1 MTASVVPF
9 QPVGDKSRKRLLI
22 ELVDACLYDQLL
34 SFEELEDF
42 LGCGRKEVYAT
53 VSASAMSMEAELSKT
68 LISERGKGYRVAR
81 PDEHWGEA
89 HKRQRRARRQTLRAK
104 SKVDHVDENGLTQEE
119 RNKLANGRQVLA
131 ALAAFEKRADMK
143 YASKAS
149 LDAWVAEQSSRNE
162 RTAGELDAIRSRMER
177 LEAKLGRV
185 ES

>member
-9 QPVGDKSRKRLLI
+9 QAVGEKSRKRLLI
-22 ELVDACLYDQLL
+22 ELIDKCLYDQLL

-42 LGCGRKEVYAT
+42 LGCSRKDVYSV
-53 VSASAMSMEAELSKT
+53 VSASAMTMESELSKA

-104 SKVDHVDENGLTQEE
+104 SKVDHVDETGMSQEE
-119 RNKLANGRQVLA
+119 RDRLANGRQILA
-131 ALAAFEKRADMK
+131 ALSAFEKRADMK

-149 LDAWVAEQSSRNE
+149 LDAWVSEQSSRNE
-162 RTAGELDAIRSRMER
+162 RTEDELERIRSRMER
-177 LEAKLGRV
+177 LEARLSK
-185 ES
+185 